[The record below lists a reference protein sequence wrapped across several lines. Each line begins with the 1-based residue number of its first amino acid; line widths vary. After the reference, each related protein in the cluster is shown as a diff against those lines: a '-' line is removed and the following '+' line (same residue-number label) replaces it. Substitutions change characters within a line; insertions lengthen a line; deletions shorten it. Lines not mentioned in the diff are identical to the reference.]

1 MAGAIWGAY
10 NGGDSIPSELLE
22 STEGVDEMIEVV
34 AKLRKCNPSM
44 HRTWHP
50 IGNRHQAEEKQE
62 EARISF

>member
-44 HRTWHP
+44 HRT
-50 IGNRHQAEEKQE
+50 
-62 EARISF
+62 